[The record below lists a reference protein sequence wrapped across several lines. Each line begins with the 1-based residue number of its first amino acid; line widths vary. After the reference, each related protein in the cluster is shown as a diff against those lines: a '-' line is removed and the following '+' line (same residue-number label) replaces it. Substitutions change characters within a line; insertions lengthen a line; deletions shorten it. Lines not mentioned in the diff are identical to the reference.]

1 MLPSTT
7 HMLLDRDLFQQVQDI
22 QNGAKSALS
31 AAATRV
37 VDAADQAQSAISSVA
52 TSLQDMEER
61 LPRNCS
67 LGTKR
72 FCIGYEHESS
82 CSDLPL
88 NLSGLLPASVHDLP
102 APVEDA
108 IRDRAEAL
116 SRLAGTSSKLP
127 AVFVPGTLISGLVS
141 MSAIAVLS
149 LCLAFRWLP
158 CATKI
163 LSKLNVWLRAL
174 ALLSLGLACCSPLI
188 LLALFLDTIL
198 RAADELPSWVEVER
212 GEACVFCYGGLA
224 CALVLTLLVTASP
237 AIGTHAPRKE
247 SEGRN

>member
-7 HMLLDRDLFQQVQDI
+7 HMLLDRDLLQQVQDI

-37 VDAADQAQSAISSVA
+37 VDAADQAQSAVSSVA

-72 FCIGYEHESS
+72 FCIGYEHESN

-158 CATKI
+158 CATI

-188 LLALFLDTIL
+188 LPALFLDTIL

-212 GEACVFCYGGLA
+212 GGACVFCYGGLA

>member
-1 MLPSTT
+1 
-7 HMLLDRDLFQQVQDI
+7 MLLDRDFLQQVQDI

-37 VDAADQAQSAISSVA
+37 VDASDQAQSAISSVA

-163 LSKLNVWLRAL
+163 LSNLNVWLRAL

-212 GEACVFCYGGLA
+212 GESCVFCYGGLA

-237 AIGTHAPRKE
+237 AIGMHVPRKE